1 MNFGVKGLFSLL
13 LLTSSLLLLTHRGS
27 AQADLLEKNDIPKPL
42 HAFYQDYVLE
52 FHSHSSTPEVYKAK
66 CFEGRYPDCIIM
78 WAEIL
83 PSNSDVHISI
93 VAPNASE
100 SRITIPTGDNEFIL
114 GVETIDNI
122 LLLSL
127 IDKTFENNQWLT
139 TVTLYKIK
147 DDDMTL
153 VSKTVVDTEM
163 PEQVSN
169 K

>member
-13 LLTSSLLLLTHRGS
+13 LLTSGLLLLTHSES

-93 VAPNASE
+93 VAPNAVE
-100 SRITIPTGDNEFIL
+100 SRITLPMGDNEFIL
-114 GVETIDNI
+114 GVEPVDGS

-127 IDKTFENNQWLT
+127 INTQFVDNNSDT
-139 TVTLYKIK
+139 SVSLYQIQGEK
-147 DDDMTL
+147 MTL
-153 VSKTVVDTEM
+153 ISETFIGKEPKETR
-163 PEQVSN
+163 
-169 K
+169 